1 MRKVIKK
8 NTGKFVKMTARDN
21 RVYGDTFKLG
31 DTMISSLS
39 VEGKPVLDVIY
50 GYDALDDSPILVVEP
65 ILDIDGFEKPYSDIS
80 KAQSEAKR
88 IANEFQSKV
97 QTISDVYEF
106 MKYLR

>member
-1 MRKVIKK
+1 MRRVIKK

-65 ILDIDGFEKPYSDIS
+65 ILDIDGVEKSYSDIS
-80 KAQSEAKR
+80 KASDEAKKIVR
-88 IANEFQSKV
+88 DFQSKV
-97 QTISDVYEF
+97 QSVSDVSGF
-106 MKYLR
+106 MKSLR